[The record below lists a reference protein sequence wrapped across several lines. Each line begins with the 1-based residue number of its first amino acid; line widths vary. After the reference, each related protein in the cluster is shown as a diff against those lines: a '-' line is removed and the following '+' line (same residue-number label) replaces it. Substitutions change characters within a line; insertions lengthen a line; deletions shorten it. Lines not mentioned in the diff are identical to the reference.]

1 MSRGETGLGELPVGR
16 NTAERARI
24 FLGHML
30 DSLDEAVIVVR
41 RGERVIVEANAGAAR
56 LAGVDRQE
64 LLGRTTEWLFG
75 SREAWDRIGA
85 EVDAALARASDSR
98 SRRVLAR
105 GDGVAFA
112 AELYVRTLEGE
123 PEYAVIVV
131 RDVSAA
137 EAQGQALALSEARYR
152 RLVDQAT
159 EAIVSTDRAGLVR
172 SGNAAATALFG
183 WSLEEVVGRSFLM
196 FFEEG
201 ERDAVQA
208 SFGRLVKGEH
218 AHVQRTCLRKD
229 GSTFEAEIS
238 ANGLVDGEVLA
249 IVRDVTERL
258 RAEESALAGR
268 FVLARTLAALEEAVI
283 GWERPDG
290 AIVEAN
296 PAAAKLTGR
305 PLEELLGAPIETVAL
320 LSVEGTPLRPLG
332 ASQEAVVEGLVRRAD
347 GVLVPVRGHARAID
361 GPRPLGVIAL
371 RDVSVEEAQREE
383 NERHA
388 ALLQHAAH
396 HDALTGLPNRA
407 LLDDR
412 LERAMARARRA
423 GQKLALL
430 YLDLDRFKNVN
441 DTYGHHAGDEL
452 LIEVGKRLTAAVRAT
467 DTVARL
473 GGDEFVVLL
482 EEVAGAEAAA
492 ALARKIGEALAEP
505 IELDHHDVRTGTSIG
520 IALFPGDGED
530 AGALGRA
537 ADAAL
542 YQAKDRGRGN
552 HQFFTEELNRQVQG
566 AARLHLRLR
575 QALARGQLALAWQP
589 QVNLH
594 TGTIEAFEAL
604 VRWTDDE
611 LGVVPALQI
620 VRAAEESGLIA
631 ALGGWVI
638 EQICRQ
644 AERWRTAGHPVR
656 VIANISPM
664 QLRFDDFPDVVS
676 RALRSCSLP
685 ASLLELEIPEPPLVA
700 DLDHVVPALAKL
712 RGLGV
717 RLSLDD
723 FGIGLSSLR
732 ELRRMPLDRLKL
744 SHELFPDSLAEPG
757 DEAVLRAAAAVA
769 RSLGLQVVA
778 EGIETPEQLGF
789 ARSLGCDLVQG
800 FLYAAPSSVERAT
813 ELLMHGLGPLPHGAG
828 RLPPPVA

>member
-1 MSRGETGLGELPVGR
+1 MGLGELPVGR
-16 NTAERARI
+16 NSAERARA

-41 RGERVIVEANAGAAR
+41 RHERIIVEANAGAAR
-56 LAGVDRQE
+56 LAGVAREE
-64 LLGRTTEWLFG
+64 LLGRTTEWLYG

-85 EVDAALARASDSR
+85 EVEAALAAATDSR
-98 SRRVLAR
+98 SRRVLMR
-105 GDGVAFA
+105 GDGSPFA

-123 PEYAVIVV
+123 AGFVVVVV
-131 RDVSAA
+131 RDVTAA
-137 EAQGQALALSEARYR
+137 EAQAQALAASEARYR
-152 RLVDQAT
+152 RLVEQAN

-172 SGNAAATALFG
+172 SGNAAAAALFG
-183 WSLEEVVGRSFLM
+183 WSLGEVRGRSFLM

-201 ERDAVQA
+201 ERDAVRN
-208 SFGRLVKGEH
+208 SFARLVLGEST
-218 AHVQRTCLRKD
+218 HVQRTCLRKD
-229 GSTFEAEIS
+229 GSTFEAEIA
-238 ANGLVDGEVLA
+238 ANGLIDGEVLA
-249 IVRDVTERL
+249 IVRDVTERQ
-258 RAEESALAGR
+258 RAEEAALAGR
-268 FVLARTLAALEEAVI
+268 HLLARTLAALEEAVI

-296 PAAAKLTGR
+296 PAAARLTGR
-305 PLEELLGAPIETVAL
+305 PLEELLGAPIERLGL
-320 LSVEGTPLRPLG
+320 LSIEGAPLRPLASG
-332 ASQEAVVEGLVRRAD
+332 AEAVVDGLLRRVD
-347 GVLVPVRGHARAID
+347 GVLVPVRGHARAIE
-361 GPRPLGVIAL
+361 GTRPLGVIAL
-371 RDVSVEEAQREE
+371 RDVSEEEARRQESE
-383 NERHA
+383 QHA
-388 ALLQHAAH
+388 AVLQHAAH

-412 LERAMARARRA
+412 LEGAMARVRRA

-452 LIEVGKRLTAAVRAT
+452 LVEVGKRLSAAVRAT

-482 EEVAGAEAAA
+482 EDVAGAEAAA
-492 ALARKIGEALAEP
+492 AIGRKIGDALAEP
-505 IELDHHDVRTGTSIG
+505 IVLDHHDVRTGTSIG
-520 IALFPGDGED
+520 IAMFPGDGED

-542 YQAKDRGRGN
+542 YLAKDRGRGN
-552 HQFFTEELNRQVQG
+552 HQFFTEALNKRVQG

-575 QALARGQLALAWQP
+575 QALARGELTLAWQP

-604 VRWTDDE
+604 LRWTDAE
-611 LGVVPALQI
+611 LGVVPALSI

-631 ALGGWVI
+631 ALGTWTI

-644 AERWRTAGHPVR
+644 ADRWRASGHPIR
-656 VIANISPM
+656 VIANVSPV
-664 QLRFDDFPDVVS
+664 QLRFEDFPEVVG

-700 DLDHVVPALAKL
+700 DLDHVVPVLAKL

-717 RLSLDD
+717 RLALDD

-732 ELRRMPLDRLKL
+732 ELRRLPLDRLKL
-744 SHELFPDSLAEPG
+744 SHELFPDALAEPG
-757 DEAVLRAAAAVA
+757 DEAVLRAASAVA

-800 FLYAAPSSVERAT
+800 FLYAAPGSVERAT
-813 ELLMHGLGPLPHGAG
+813 ELLVHGLGPIPA
-828 RLPPPVA
+828 PPVRASP